1 VSAAGTAELLA
12 KVLADALSPLQ
23 RRLSAGEVDEF
34 FAELG
39 LRFTPS
45 VTTPPGVLGALQ
57 VAGDAAQALGNEGD
71 ALAAAIGA
79 GDVAQIVARGVT
91 TLNDLVKLTQSLG
104 NASQQLKAS
113 SAAFPTMSPGDVS
126 TFADAL
132 PLSVF
137 DLALVSK
144 LEAIAPELVNALA
157 LAGIV
162 DRHAE
167 PGTAGD
173 PTKPPYEVR
182 KLRLDR
188 VANFFRSPADYLR
201 TLYGWGS
208 VGFDGKF
215 LLAQLAEMAVFAG
228 LPSILAPK
236 PDGSLG
242 LDLLF
247 LEVAVDRSVNP
258 PGLGATISIPLKS
271 DFSSQTPP
279 SELGWSLSVALTGN
293 LGGATGAVLQPPDH
307 FLLFAPAQVQGGIH
321 LEFSTVKNQPGL
333 TLLGVAGGTGLT
345 ATAITLDVLLDFAW
359 NGVSGRATSAPGIS
373 AKLESGIFV
382 VDLSDGDSFI
392 TSLASGGKLE
402 ADFGL
407 KLNWSLTTGF
417 QIEGSSA
424 VEIALPV
431 HVTIG
436 TVDLS
441 TLYLRLKVA
450 EDGSLPIE
458 LLAGFQGSLGP
469 LTASVDEI
477 GVVLTIS
484 FPGQA
489 GNLGPLNIS
498 PVFKPP
504 TGVGLSIDAAV
515 VSGGGFLSI
524 DTARGQYAGI
534 LQLTIADF
542 LNVTAIGLI
551 ETKLP
556 DGSNG
561 FSLLIIITADF
572 GEGIQLGFGFAL
584 LAVGGLIGL
593 NRGMLFQPL
602 MDGVRTNAISSVLFP
617 QDVIANATR
626 IISDLQ
632 AIFPPVQGTFLIG
645 PMAKIG
651 WGVPTL
657 ASVSL
662 GVIIEIPPGDI
673 AILGVIRIALPAD
686 DVAILVLQVNFA
698 GAIEV
703 DKQRIYFFAALFDS
717 HVLFI
722 TLDGSM
728 GLLVAYGSD
737 ANFVV
742 SVGGFHPLFTPP
754 PLPFPPLQRISMN
767 LINESFARIHA
778 DGYFAVTSNTV
789 QFGTQ
794 SNYFF
799 GFSALNVQG
808 ASSFDALIQ
817 FSPFHFTVSFSTSFS
832 VNIFGVGAFGI
843 DIALT
848 VSGPTPFHASGTAS
862 ISFFFFSVGINIDF
876 TWGDS
881 RDTTLPPVSV
891 MPLLTAELVKQ
902 SNWRALLPPGNTL
915 LVTVRRLDPANAAQV
930 LHPAGVLQFSQ
941 RVVPLDLTLAKFGN
955 QTPSDADLFTMD
967 VTSPDLTR
975 TRNLQ
980 EPFAPAQFQ
989 NFDDAQKLSQPA
1001 YVPLDS
1007 GMELAVGGVALASGT
1022 AITRNVRYDLTII
1035 DTKLRRVFVRF
1046 FLFSATLFGY
1056 FLNGGSVT
1064 RSPLSAYRKAL
1075 RQPLPGSVTLSPETF
1090 AVALTSTNV
1099 VFHPEAASFMS
1110 QAAAGEFLA
1119 RAVANDPTLAGTLH
1133 VLPRFEVAA

>member
-1 VSAAGTAELLA
+1 MSTAGPLETLA
-12 KVLADALSPLQ
+12 RILGEALSPLAA
-23 RRLSAGEVDEF
+23 RLEGDNAADLMEQ
-34 FAELG
+34 LG
-39 LRFTPS
+39 LRLPLGAGGVQTALEASVVALEALPDSVAALVAAISGSDSALIAAAADLSGKIIKAGTAFTQLATALNDVVQADGGLSAQQKAALATAAAEMPQRLLGLAIVSYLEDRLPS
-45 VTTPPGVLGALQ
+45 VKNALNLTGLLDDT
-57 VAGDAAQALGNEGD
+57 VVPGDAVD
-71 ALAAAIGA
+71 
-79 GDVAQIVARGVT
+79 
-91 TLNDLVKLTQSLG
+91 
-104 NASQQLKAS
+104 
-113 SAAFPTMSPGDVS
+113 
-126 TFADAL
+126 
-132 PLSVF
+132 
-137 DLALVSK
+137 
-144 LEAIAPELVNALA
+144 PEQ
-157 LAGIV
+157 
-162 DRHAE
+162 
-167 PGTAGD
+167 
-173 PTKPPYEVR
+173 PPFHR
-182 KLRLDR
+182 TRLRLDR
-188 VANFFRSPADYLR
+188 LGGLVSNPVQHLKD
-201 TLYGWGS
+201 LYGFGRPN
-208 VGFDGKF
+208 FDGIELFARLKSLVDRPEAEALLITAPGQPAVLEALLFRLAVQPGAVPNLRARLRMAAQRDVAETVPIGGPWSGTVSSTARFDSF
-215 LLAQLAEMAVFAG
+215 LEFVIDPQSGVQIQPPGSAASVAASLGVSAAN
-228 LPSILAPK
+228 
-236 PDGSLG
+236 PDGSPLILIG
-242 LDLLF
+242 QAGGSRLELQSANLALPLQISAPARVASPSVLF
-247 LEVAVDRSVNP
+247 
-258 PGLGATISIPLKS
+258 GATFGLK
-271 DFSSQTPP
+271 
-279 SELGWSLSVALTGN
+279 
-293 LGGATGAVLQPPDH
+293 
-307 FLLFAPAQVQGGIH
+307 QG
-321 LEFSTVKNQPGL
+321 
-333 TLLGVAGGTGLT
+333 
-345 ATAITLDVLLDFAW
+345 
-359 NGVSGRATSAPGIS
+359 
-373 AKLESGIFV
+373 KLVI
-382 VDLSDGDSFI
+382 DASDGDSFI
-392 TSLASGGKLE
+392 ATLLGGVNVQAGFDLD
-402 ADFGL
+402 ADFDTQKGL
-407 KLNWSLTTGF
+407 RF
-417 QIEGSSA
+417 VGSG
-424 VEIALPV
+424 
-431 HVTIG
+431 TIQ
-436 TVDLS
+436 L
-441 TLYLRLKVA
+441 
-450 EDGSLPIE
+450 SLPTHI
-458 LLAGFQGSLGP
+458 SLGP
-469 LTASVDEI
+469 LTIPTLYLI
-477 GVVLTIS
+477 GT
-484 FPGQA
+484 FADA
-489 GNLGPLNIS
+489 GLNVEFSADLAAQLGPLNASVQRLGALADIS
-498 PVFKPP
+498 FPKSGGNAGPLQIDVSFKGP

-572 GEGIQLGFGFAL
+572 GEGIQLGFGFTL

-703 DKQRIYFFAALFDS
+703 DKQRIYFFAALFNS

-742 SVGGFHPLFTPP
+742 SVGGFHPLFNPP

-767 LINESFARIHA
+767 LINKSFARIHA

-891 MPLLTAELVKQ
+891 MPLLTAELGKQ

-955 QTPSDADLFTMD
+955 QTPSDADLFTLD

-1099 VFHPEAASFMS
+1099 VFHPEAASFTS